1 MFKYFTFRWIR
12 WRRPTAPLP
21 ALPDGIERHF
31 VDTPGGKIEVLRG
44 NTQRSSATAQRP
56 DAAPL
61 FFVHGGMGGAW
72 VWLEY
77 LEYFSARGIPCYAV
91 SMRGHGGS
99 YYPSF
104 LRMVYATSK
113 RHLADD
119 VLAGL
124 RWAQEREGGKE
135 VVLVGHSSGG
145 GLSQMILSEQEAKV
159 KGLAL
164 VAAVPGFGSYVFYLP
179 ALFHPLWKMWCA

>member
-1 MFKYFTFRWIR
+1 MFQNFTFKWLR

-21 ALPDGIERHF
+21 PLPSGIERF
-31 VDTPGGKIEVLRG
+31 FLDTPGGKIEILYAAPQPPKTSTPRG
-44 NTQRSSATAQRP
+44 N
-56 DAAPL
+56 DASPSPL

-77 LEYFSARGIPCYAV
+77 MPYFAARGIPCYAV

-104 LRMVYATSK
+104 LRMVYATTK
-113 RHLADD
+113 RMLADD

-124 RWAQEREGGKE
+124 RWAQEREGGRE

-145 GLSQMILSEQEAKV
+145 GLSQLILSEQEARV
-159 KGLAL
+159 KAL
-164 VAAVPGFGSYVFYLP
+164 VLVGAVPGFGS
-179 ALFHPLWKMWCA
+179 